1 MKEGRRSL
9 KALEQKGSNATDGG
23 LKNEGHRGSV
33 RPFMPG
39 ELGEIR
45 PSFVKYSG

>member
-1 MKEGRRSL
+1 MEEGRRSP
-9 KALEQKGSNATDGG
+9 KTLEQKGANATDGG

-39 ELGEIR
+39 GLGESR